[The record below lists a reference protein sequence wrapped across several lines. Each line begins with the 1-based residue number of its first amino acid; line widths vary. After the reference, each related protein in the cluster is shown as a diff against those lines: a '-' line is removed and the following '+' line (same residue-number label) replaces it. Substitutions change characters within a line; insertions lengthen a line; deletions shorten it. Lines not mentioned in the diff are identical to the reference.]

1 MKKIVAIGGGEVRL
15 AETLAIDKE
24 IIKLS
29 GKKKPKLLFIPTAS
43 SDAEGYCQTIEKYFG
58 KKLGCNV
65 DHLLLLDIPLTKKVI
80 RKKILSADIIYVGG
94 GNTLKMMILW
104 RKLGID
110 NYLKQAHKNGTI
122 LSGLSAGAIC
132 WFKYGESDSRK
143 FKNPDAPFSRVAGLG
158 FVNALMC
165 PHYNVEKE
173 RQADLKNMMRTT
185 SGVAIALENC
195 AAIEIVD
202 DSYRIISSNKSAN
215 AYRVFWSRG
224 KYHKEMIEKD
234 KNCKPLTD
242 LLTE

>member
-15 AETLAIDKE
+15 AETFAIDKE
-24 IIKLS
+24 IINLS
-29 GKKKPKLLFIPTAS
+29 GKKNPKLLFIPTAS

-58 KKLGCNV
+58 KKLGCKV
-65 DHLLLLDIPLTKKVI
+65 EHLLLLNKSLTKKSV
-80 RKKILSADIIYVGG
+80 REKILSADIVYVGG

-104 RKLGID
+104 RKLD
-110 NYLKQAHKNGTI
+110 VDTCLKQAHKNGTV

-132 WFKYGESDSRK
+132 WFRHGESDSRK
-143 FKNPDAPFSRVAGLG
+143 FNNPDAPFSKVTGMGL
-158 FVNALMC
+158 VKALLC

-195 AAIEIVD
+195 AAIEIVG
-202 DSYRIISSNKSAN
+202 DSYRIITSNKSAL
-215 AYRVFWSRG
+215 AYRIFWSRG

-234 KNCKPLTD
+234 KNYKPLTN
-242 LLTE
+242 LLTK